1 MIADDDKAAIRQ
13 AAARYGA
20 ARVLLFGSGAD
31 PARVPRDLD
40 LAVEGL
46 PAERFF
52 DFYGELLFSVSKPVD
67 LVDLSQDTRFTRL
80 VRAEG
85 IPLYDVTAR
94 AGSG

>member
-1 MIADDDKAAIRQ
+1 
-13 AAARYGA
+13 
-20 ARVLLFGSGAD
+20 
-31 PARVPRDLD
+31 
-40 LAVEGL
+40 VEGL